1 MSPKKRLLLI
11 SFFIT
16 AAVGYIFFYRW
27 DIAKNRGYEFGYYGV
42 FNRISNSI
50 ESIPSVSN
58 VTTTAMNI
66 DISLE
71 EFGFEVDLKNGRS
84 IKLFFQESDPIR
96 SLTGKKLREL
106 LLKWTTP
113 KQYSTTGQKTRV
125 S

>member
-42 FNRISNSI
+42 FNRISHSI

-96 SLTGKKLREL
+96 SLTGEKLRAALEKL
-106 LLKWTTP
+106 LEI
-113 KQYSTTGQKTRV
+113 
-125 S
+125 